1 MNESESI
8 ISSGEK
14 LSQIILLNS
23 SDYAQWTEN
32 SSEIERELSQSQ
44 GFSGKPGQ
52 TAWIKNAEKLNVL
65 VGWDGESDLETLGHL
80 PYALP
85 EGIYEIDKEI
95 DLSAIVGWGLGA
107 YSFNRYKK
115 PLRAPAQLQ
124 IKDQQL
130 REKALAVVD
139 AVCLGRDLIN
149 TPASDMSPS
158 HLEAE
163 IFSLAQQY
171 DASFNCWIGDELL
184 DNGCGAIHA
193 VGRASDDPPRLVD
206 LNWGDDSNP
215 QVCLVGKG
223 VTFDSG
229 GLDLKSATG
238 MRQMKKDMGG
248 AAIAI
253 GLAKLIMSQKLPIQ
267 LRLLIPTAE
276 NSISGNA
283 FRPGDVLSTRKG
295 LTVEIDNTD
304 AEGRLLLCDA
314 LALASEGEPD
324 LIIDFATLTGAA
336 RSAVGAEI
344 SAMFTDSDS
353 IANKLFA
360 HGETNSDPVWRMP
373 LHEPYNSMLDSKIG
387 DLVNSSSSGYAGAIT
402 AALFLKHFVSKQT
415 DWVHFDLMAYNTK
428 TRPARPEGG
437 EAMALRA
444 VYSYLE
450 EAYAE
455 S

>member
-1 MNESESI
+1 MNESDSI
-8 ISSGEK
+8 ISKTEK
-14 LSQIILLNS
+14 SSQIILLS
-23 SDYAQWTEN
+23 PSDYEQWAED

-65 VGWDGESDLETLGHL
+65 VGWDGKADLETLGHL

-85 EGIYEIDKEI
+85 EAVYEIDKEI

-115 PLRAPAQLQ
+115 PLREPAQLQ
-124 IKDQQL
+124 IEDQPL
-130 REKALAVVD
+130 REKALAIVD
-139 AVCLGRDLIN
+139 AVCIGRDLIN

-163 IFSLAQQY
+163 IFSLAGQY
-171 DASFNCWIGDELL
+171 EASFNCWVGEELL
-184 DNGCGAIHA
+184 DHSCGAIHA
-193 VGRASDDPPRLVD
+193 VGRASDDPPRLID

-253 GLAKLIMSQKLPIQ
+253 GLAKLIMSQKPPIQ

-314 LALASEGEPD
+314 LALASESEPD

-336 RSAVGAEI
+336 RSAVGTEI

-353 IANKLFA
+353 IANKLFE
-360 HGETNSDPVWRMP
+360 HGEKNSDPVWRMP
-373 LHEPYNSMLDSKIG
+373 LHEPYNSMLDSKVA

-437 EAMALRA
+437 EAMALRT